1 MDKNI
6 PIYTDSVKNSPINYQ
21 ITVIYL
27 YLCIQIELQMKVIF
41 DDEALEE
48 LYVSGK
54 TKDNKYKSLSKD
66 KKLVEGF
73 RRAVSIMYDVDKI
86 SDLKPISFLHYEK
99 LKYRAESSV
108 RIVNGR
114 IERLLFIEKEDG
126 IEVTLIE
133 IDRTHY
139 GNKG

>member
-1 MDKNI
+1 
-6 PIYTDSVKNSPINYQ
+6 
-21 ITVIYL
+21 
-27 YLCIQIELQMKVIF
+27 MKVIF

-73 RRAVSIMYDVDKI
+73 RRAVSIMYDVDKV

>member
-1 MDKNI
+1 
-6 PIYTDSVKNSPINYQ
+6 
-21 ITVIYL
+21 
-27 YLCIQIELQMKVIF
+27 
-41 DDEALEE
+41 
-48 LYVSGK
+48 
-54 TKDNKYKSLSKD
+54 
-66 KKLVEGF
+66 
-73 RRAVSIMYDVDKI
+73 MYDVDKV

-108 RIVNGR
+108 RIVNRR